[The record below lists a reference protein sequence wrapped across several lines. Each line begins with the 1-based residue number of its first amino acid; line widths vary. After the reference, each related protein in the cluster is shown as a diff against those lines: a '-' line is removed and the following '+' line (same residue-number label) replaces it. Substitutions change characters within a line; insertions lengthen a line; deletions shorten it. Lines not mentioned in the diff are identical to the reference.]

1 MSLLGLLLEVTKR
14 VIVDGERSFTAQ
26 EDWHVGVVGLGNSL
40 AVKSLGYELA
50 NVTIRSMAHSILVLH
65 VTIDRALSPVRCEVR
80 VNRWDAKGGR
90 EASCTRIVRRERGFL
105 N

>member
-14 VIVDGERSFTAQ
+14 MIVDGERSFTAQ

-50 NVTIRSMAHSILVLH
+50 NVTIRSMAHSILILRV
-65 VTIDRALSPVRCEVR
+65 RALFLVRE
-80 VNRWDAKGGR
+80 NRWDTKGGR